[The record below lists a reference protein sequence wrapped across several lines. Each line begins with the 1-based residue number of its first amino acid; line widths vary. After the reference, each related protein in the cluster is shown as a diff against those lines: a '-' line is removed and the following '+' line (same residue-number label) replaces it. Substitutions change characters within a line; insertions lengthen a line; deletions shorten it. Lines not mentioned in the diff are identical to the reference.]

1 MRDIRPAL
9 QFLTLALGDE
19 APRIARLAATMSACL
34 LGLAT
39 LLWAGL

>member
-19 APRIARLAATMSACL
+19 APRIARRAVMMSASL

>member
-19 APRIARLAATMSACL
+19 AHHVARRAVMMSASL

>member
-9 QFLTLALGDE
+9 QFLALALGDE
-19 APRIARLAATMSACL
+19 ASRIALRGALLSASLLA
-34 LGLAT
+34 LAT